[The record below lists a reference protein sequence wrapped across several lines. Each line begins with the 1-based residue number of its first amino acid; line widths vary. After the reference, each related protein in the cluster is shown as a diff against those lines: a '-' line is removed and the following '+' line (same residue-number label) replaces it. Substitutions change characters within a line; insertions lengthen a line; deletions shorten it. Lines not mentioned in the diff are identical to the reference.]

1 MKLVSLITPYT
12 MKIEFQIILNDN
24 YFNNSMILL
33 RRYRTLLY
41 AELRR
46 EVGDPKQ
53 M

>member
-1 MKLVSLITPYT
+1 MNLISLITSCT
-12 MKIEFQIILNDN
+12 MKIEFQIILHDN

>member
-1 MKLVSLITPYT
+1 MNLVSLITPYIV
-12 MKIEFQIILNDN
+12 KIEFQIILYDD

-33 RRYRTLLY
+33 KRYRTLLY